1 MTTERIFLEIDS
13 TKSDI
18 SDFIDAYKEKEEK
31 NVSSYGDWNCR
42 DTAAHILEWIVFSKN
57 KIRAIANALPFTE
70 IENLDDFN
78 FAAWQKNKNE
88 PIEHIHSALLY
99 ALDDYKNAVALY
111 SDVDLE
117 RRDFPTGFNFEMWRY
132 MILDTV
138 IHPVMHILYHLLK
151 TKHFD
156 LFAAQCGRRRNV
168 FSDFSGGDIN
178 VYSFEEY
185 IENRETF
192 TSAIQELKSRFPND
206 NVIYSILRANG
217 FGA

>member
-1 MTTERIFLEIDS
+1 MTTERIFLEIDR
-13 TKSDI
+13 TKFDI
-18 SDFIDAYKEKEEK
+18 SDFIGACKAEQT
-31 NVSSYGDWNCR
+31 VSSYGDWNCR

-57 KIRAIANALPFTE
+57 KIHAIANAQPFTE

-78 FAAWQKNKNE
+78 FVAWQKNKNK
-88 PIEHIHSALLY
+88 PIDCIHSLLLHE
-99 ALDDYKNAVALY
+99 LDDYKNAVALY

-117 RRDFPTGFNFEMWRY
+117 RKDFPTGFHFEMRRY

-156 LFAAQCGRRRNV
+156 LFEAQCGRRSEV
-168 FSDFSGGDIN
+168 FSDFSGGDSNI
-178 VYSFEEY
+178 YSFEEY
-185 IENRETF
+185 IENREIF
-192 TSAIQELKSRFPND
+192 KSAIQELKSRFPND
-206 NVIYSILRANG
+206 KVIYSILRANG